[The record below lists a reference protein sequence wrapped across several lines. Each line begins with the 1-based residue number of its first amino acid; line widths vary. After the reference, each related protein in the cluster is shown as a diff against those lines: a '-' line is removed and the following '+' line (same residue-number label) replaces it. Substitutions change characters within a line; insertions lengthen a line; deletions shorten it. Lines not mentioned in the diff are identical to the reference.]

1 MLSKSEAAEKR
12 KKSRLREMSS
22 EARGDQLPAGVKSMY
37 SAVSMG

>member
-12 KKSRLREMSS
+12 KNRASGEMSS